1 MNETIPERMGAV
13 LLTGH
18 GGFDRIPFREDMPVP
33 CPGADEG
40 LVKVA
45 AAGVNNTDVN
55 TRIRTRC
62 APCTCVT

>member
-1 MNETIPERMGAV
+1 MNETIPERMCAV

-18 GGFDRIPFREDMPVP
+18 DGFDRLHFREDVPVP
-33 CPGADEG
+33 RPGADEG
-40 LVKVA
+40 LVKV

-62 APCTCVT
+62 APCTCAT